1 MIQNKQLYAYIVNSL
16 DILNKSLTVNEQN
29 TVKLFSYLYNYQNN
43 LNDKII
49 SLNKNHVDLSLYKK
63 TNQHIEDLE
72 KCVISFDDKIKKL
85 ESKISKLEENIN
97 DKIIIEVPVIVQDN
111 FNIFI
116 RGWIFLENN
125 IYKSFNYFK
134 HLYNKIY
141 QHLFKEKIKREQE
154 EQERIYQEKLAE
166 KKKQEIKE
174 RQKRINEILNKPRKR

>member
-43 LNDKII
+43 LNNKIAL
-49 SLNKNHVDLSLYKK
+49 LNKNYVDLNLYKK

-72 KCVISFDDKIKKL
+72 KCVINFDEKVKKI

-97 DKIIIEVPVIVQDN
+97 DKVIIEVPVIVQDN

-116 RGWIFLENN
+116 RCWMWFEKN
-125 IYKSFNYFK
+125 ISKCFNYLK
-134 HLYNKIY
+134 HLYNKCY
-141 QHLFKEKIKREQE
+141 QYIFRERIKREQE

-174 RQKRINEILNKPRKR
+174 QKKRINEILNKPIKR

>member
-97 DKIIIEVPVIVQDN
+97 DKVIIEVPVIVQDN

-141 QHLFKEKIKREQE
+141 QHLFKEKIKRERE